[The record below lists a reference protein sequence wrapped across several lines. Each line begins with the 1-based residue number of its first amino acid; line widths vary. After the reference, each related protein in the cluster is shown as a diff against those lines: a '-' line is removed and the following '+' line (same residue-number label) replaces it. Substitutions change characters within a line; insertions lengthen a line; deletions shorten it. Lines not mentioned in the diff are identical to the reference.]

1 MGSVSA
7 ALQPRSQPDRD
18 GLLKTQGSSA
28 RQSCPNNRRTLES
41 HRTNLR
47 PVPTRTVQKLFQR
60 RRIRILLNVRRSRQC
75 TASQPSHFFRFPLRA
90 SDIIPSSSST
100 GPDVQ
105 LAVKRLGLR
114 SRASADRVEGT
125 SDPLGSPL

>member
-28 RQSCPNNRRTLES
+28 RQSCPNNRRTLQS

-47 PVPTRTVQKLFQR
+47 PVPTRRVQKLFQR
-60 RRIRILLNVRRSRQC
+60 RRIRIQLNVRRSNIHLSYPISICAVAQS
-75 TASQPSHFFRFPLRA
+75 ASVRLDRIVHGESVA
-90 SDIIPSSSST
+90 SS
-100 GPDVQ
+100 
-105 LAVKRLGLR
+105 K
-114 SRASADRVEGT
+114 VEGVCAAVVAKD
-125 SDPLGSPL
+125 SG